1 MRGAAFCFFSVFC
14 LSETRVCMYVRVWGC
29 GCLPLPAPWL
39 VLYRNRT
46 PSPPSLFRLFQRR
59 CSIEC
64 VDNYNAN
71 PKKKKKK
78 KDRKGEKR
86 KEKKTKKEKGTKGK
100 GESWGAAM
108 DKNPT
113 HYA

>member
-59 CSIEC
+59 CSIEKEKKRKQ
-64 VDNYNAN
+64 
-71 PKKKKKK
+71 KKKKV
-78 KDRKGEKR
+78 RRE
-86 KEKKTKKEKGTKGK
+86 KEKV
-100 GESWGAAM
+100 GEQQWTRIP
-108 DKNPT
+108 PT
-113 HYA
+113 MLNTLSERERKQDAPTTLR